1 MTRYRIYIS
10 SQVQQRIC
18 SFNFKSV
25 LTISDVYP
33 MSIQCF
39 VMLPCATS
47 VVKNINTLYRIFC
60 ISNTILKSLSTVLF
74 EIKHYFPRPDES
86 SLICNSGSFL
96 NLKCDNEVRKADAQA
111 GHRDSTSQNAKSAKK
126 LKRGT
131 LRIRISALACA
142 KLLPLFCALKDFY
155 ETRNM

>member
-1 MTRYRIYIS
+1 MMLIAYS
-10 SQVQQRIC
+10 
-18 SFNFKSV
+18 
-25 LTISDVYP
+25 
-33 MSIQCF
+33 MSIQCI
-39 VMLPCATS
+39 VMLTCATS
-47 VVKNINTLYRIFC
+47 VVKNINALYRLFC
-60 ISNTILKSLSTVLF
+60 ISIILSQSHFPHLF

-96 NLKCDNEVRKADAQA
+96 NLKCDNEVRKAPFVLADAQA

>member
-1 MTRYRIYIS
+1 M
-10 SQVQQRIC
+10 
-18 SFNFKSV
+18 
-25 LTISDVYP
+25 
-33 MSIQCF
+33 
-39 VMLPCATS
+39 
-47 VVKNINTLYRIFC
+47 
-60 ISNTILKSLSTVLF
+60 
-74 EIKHYFPRPDES
+74 KHYFPRPDES